1 MKRLLLAA
9 EKGDARSQFNL
20 GVLHDNRLDDN
31 EYPIENDRKG
41 AIKWLLK
48 AAQQGLPRAQSRL
61 AQIYASGP
69 ETSEDIIKA
78 CTWFILA
85 TTSLSG
91 IHRQMAQS
99 GYERISSQMTPAQIA
114 EATRDAKNWKPKS
127 QDDVARPKIRSG
139 GRE

>member
-9 EKGDARSQFNL
+9 EKGDASSQFNL
-20 GVLHDNRLDDN
+20 GVLHDNGLDDN
-31 EYPIENDRKG
+31 GYPIENDRKG

-61 AQIYASGP
+61 AQISASGP
-69 ETSEDIIKA
+69 ETAEDIIKA

-91 IHRQMAQS
+91 IHRQMAQ
-99 GYERISSQMTPAQIA
+99 PD
-114 EATRDAKNWKPKS
+114 TRGFLL
-127 QDDVARPKIRSG
+127 R
-139 GRE
+139 

>member
-9 EKGDARSQFNL
+9 EKGDASSQFNL
-20 GVLHDNRLDDN
+20 GVLHDNGLDDN
-31 EYPIENDRKG
+31 GYPIENDRKG

-69 ETSEDIIKA
+69 ETAEDIIKA

-127 QDDVARPKIRSG
+127 QDDVATGSSPKTS
-139 GRE
+139 